1 MIKMYVGLHVKY
13 PLFFRF
19 IIPVVFTCI
28 NTLRTGDANL
38 RFFAFVHYNC
48 ERRMTQICVFNTRLV
63 STHFITQYMERF
75 SEWSSG
81 PDV

>member
-1 MIKMYVGLHVKY
+1 VHRVLVGKPEGKR
-13 PLFFRF
+13 PLGR
-19 IIPVVFTCI
+19 PRRRWEDNI

-38 RFFAFVHYNC
+38 RFLRFLHYNC
-48 ERRMTQICVFNTRLV
+48 ERRMTQICFFNTRLV
-63 STHFITQYMERF
+63 SKHFITQYMERF

>member
-1 MIKMYVGLHVKY
+1 MTFTQENALDLHNMVKAPY
-13 PLFFRF
+13 NIEDGGRKF
-19 IIPVVFTCI
+19 
-28 NTLRTGDANL
+28 A
-38 RFFAFVHYNC
+38 FFAFLHYNC
-48 ERRMTQICVFNTRLV
+48 ERRMMQICVFSTRLL